1 MSRTVYLDHAANTPL
16 DAGVREAML
25 EWMQG
30 PRGNPSSRHP
40 LGVSGAEA
48 IDRARQ
54 QVARALRV
62 APDGV
67 TFTSGGTESNSMAVL
82 GIARAARR
90 LGKHVLI
97 GPTEHACVRASAM
110 SLLKEGFEV
119 EEARLDETGALDL
132 ADLEHRLR
140 PDTVLV
146 AQMLA
151 SNEFGTVYPLRQVA
165 RLVRAR
171 SPAARLH
178 VDCVQAFGKL
188 DCSPIE
194 LGCDSVAI
202 SAHKVH
208 GPLGAGALARAQPF
222 EMLPALFG
230 GGQER
235 GLRSGTQNLPAIVGW
250 GLAAELAESRR
261 ATTGELCARLRAR
274 MMAAIRDLPG
284 VRVLEPGAGVEAPLP
299 SILSLLWPGVPAG
312 VRLGH
317 LELRGVYA
325 SAGSA
330 CQSKQGELSPALR
343 ALGLDLDGARSL
355 MRFSFAHT
363 TTDEEV
369 DLASRALTEVSA
381 ELDHVRG

>member
-1 MSRTVYLDHAANTPL
+1 
-16 DAGVREAML
+16 VRAAML

-30 PRGNPSSRHP
+30 PHGNPSSRHP

-48 IDRARQ
+48 IDRARD
-54 QVARALRV
+54 QVARALAV
-62 APDGV
+62 EPDGV

-90 LGKHVLI
+90 LGRHVVV

-110 SLLKEGFEV
+110 ALLKEGFEV
-119 EEARLDETGALDL
+119 EEGRLDETGALDL
-132 ADLEHRLR
+132 ADLERRLR

-151 SNEFGTVYPLRQVA
+151 SNEFGTVYPVPQVA

-171 SPAARLH
+171 SPRARLH

-202 SAHKVH
+202 SVHKVH
-208 GPLGAGALARAQPF
+208 GPLGAGALARAQSF
-222 EMLPALFG
+222 ELEPIFFG

-235 GLRSGTQNLPAIVGW
+235 GLRSGTQNLPGIVGC
-250 GLAAELAESRR
+250 GLAAELAESSRD
-261 ATTGELCARLRAR
+261 ATLLHCARLRGR
-274 MMAAIRDLPG
+274 MIASLRDLPG
-284 VRVLEPGAGVEAPLP
+284 ARLLEPGAGVEAPLP
-299 SILSLLWPGVPAG
+299 SILSVLWPGAPAQ

-317 LELRGVYA
+317 LEQRGVYA

-330 CQSKQGELSPALR
+330 CQSKQSELGPALR

-355 MRFSFAHT
+355 MRFSFSHT

-369 DLASRALTEVSA
+369 DFAARALAEISA
-381 ELDHVRG
+381 EPDHVRG